1 MGVQKSDNYADVTSD
16 WSLGGRPHE
25 QSGVVRAGDGEVDEV
40 QPQLAHVRLA
50 LADLERST
58 VGTGFEDTTCI
69 SLGDMIP

>member
-1 MGVQKSDNYADVTSD
+1 MLGHPVSELRDSVHDVVSD
-16 WSLGGRPHE
+16 WSLRGRPQE

-58 VGTGFEDTTCI
+58 VCQR
-69 SLGDMIP
+69 